1 VGLLDFARKGTGV
14 VTMVSVLRERRDL
27 RRKVLL
33 HPALIEHEGGGGPVR
48 CHVSNESKQSAQIT
62 TAVVDA
68 QQIPDN
74 FTLYSGADRVGRQCE
89 VLWRGRHVIGVKFLT
104 ETNSLAAS
112 E

>member
-1 VGLLDFARKGTGV
+1 MD
-14 VTMVSVLRERRDL
+14 SVLQERRGL
-27 RRKVLL
+27 RRKALL

-48 CHVSNESKQSAQIT
+48 CHVSNESARGAQIT

-68 QQIPDN
+68 AQIPDK
-74 FTLYSGADRVGRQCE
+74 FTLYFGADRVGRQCE